1 MHYLKMKGRKK
12 VKIKMLRKTTAALMA
27 AAVLAG
33 TFVTGVS
40 AEERSGVLDF
50 TIDSPYASV
59 DWDTYGQYKADFH
72 AHSNESDGSP
82 QPYETIEEHYKKG
95 YDILAL
101 TDHNVCNTT
110 WNRKDD
116 PTGRGREY
124 LTDQRLSEITYGTD
138 RDNRGMVAIMN
149 SDEQS
154 VSDHLNTFFTP
165 FNNEQGATLESNI
178 AKTQELGGICHIN
191 HPGRYTGGKK
201 TSGTAGEE
209 ASNNPETIKKYTD
222 LFMKYDAVVGMEI
235 INKLDGDSYSDRILW
250 DNILKETMPE
260 GRFVWGFSNDDTHST
275 AATGHS
281 YNMMLLPSNNPENV
295 RKSMENGTFYA
306 SAKVAKRE
314 GYTITDLSVINDYQ
328 PPIITNIQV
337 DNDEDTITINGE
349 YYNQVEWIADGKVIA
364 TGNTIDL
371 NDHEGEIN
379 SYVRA
384 QLKGNE
390 GISFTQPFGVTTA
403 NSGNAAVETD
413 KELAVIENGD
423 TVTCTVKLDGIGEL
437 NSFDAKVSYDS
448 SVFEIAEIKPLIDN
462 VVVASDKSTEGMARM
477 IIATSQPISGSADI
491 MQVVLKVKEGAAV
504 GNTTVVL
511 ESVNTAITNDDGTF
525 EGELAITDR
534 EKTVEIVS
542 YLSASDIN
550 GDGNV
555 TLSDLSMAVKNYQS
569 DNAQC
574 DVDRNGV
581 VDASDLIIITGFI
594 A

>member
-1 MHYLKMKGRKK
+1 
-12 VKIKMLRKTTAALMA
+12 MLRKTTAALMA

-448 SVFEIAEIKPLIDN
+448 SVFEIAEIKPLVDN

-491 MQVVLKVKEGAAV
+491 MQVVLKVKEGAAA
-504 GNTTVVL
+504 GNTAVVL
-511 ESVNTAITNDDGTF
+511 KSVNTAITNDDGTF
-525 EGELAITDR
+525 EGELAITDS

-569 DNAQC
+569 DDAQC

>member
-1 MHYLKMKGRKK
+1 MKGRKK

-295 RKSMENGTFYA
+295 RESMENGTFYA

-328 PPIITNIQV
+328 PPVITNIQV
-337 DNDEDTITINGE
+337 DNDEDTITIDGE

>member
-1 MHYLKMKGRKK
+1 M
-12 VKIKMLRKTTAALMA
+12 KIKMLRKTTAALMA

-59 DWDTYGQYKADFH
+59 DWGTYGQYKADFH

-116 PTGRGREY
+116 PTGKDREY

-191 HPGRYTGGKK
+191 HPGRYTGGKN

-295 RKSMENGTFYA
+295 RESMENGTFYA

-337 DNDEDTITINGE
+337 DNDEDTITIDGE

-371 NDHEGEIN
+371 NNHEGEIN

-384 QLKGNE
+384 QLKGDE

-403 NSGNAAVETD
+403 NSGNASVETD

-448 SVFEIAEIKPLIDN
+448 SVFEIAEIKPLVDN

-491 MQVVLKVKEGAAV
+491 MQVVLKVKEGAAA

-511 ESVNTAITNDDGTF
+511 KSVNTAITNDDGTF
-525 EGELAITDR
+525 EGELAITDS

-542 YLSASDIN
+542 YLNASDIN

-569 DNAQC
+569 DDAQC

>member
-1 MHYLKMKGRKK
+1 MKGRKK

-59 DWDTYGQYKADFH
+59 DWGTYGQYKADFH

-116 PTGRGREY
+116 PTGKDREY
-124 LTDQRLSEITYGTD
+124 LTDKRLSEITYGTD

-328 PPIITNIQV
+328 PPVITNIQV

-448 SVFEIAEIKPLIDN
+448 SVFEIAEIKPLVDN

-491 MQVVLKVKEGAAV
+491 MQVVLKVKEGAAA

-511 ESVNTAITNDDGTF
+511 KSVNTAITNDDGTF
-525 EGELAITDR
+525 EGELAITDS

-569 DNAQC
+569 DDAQC

>member
-1 MHYLKMKGRKK
+1 
-12 VKIKMLRKTTAALMA
+12 MLRKTTAALMA

-116 PTGRGREY
+116 PTGKDREY

-191 HPGRYTGGKK
+191 HPGRYTGGSN

-295 RKSMENGTFYA
+295 RESMENGTFYA

-337 DNDEDTITINGE
+337 DNDEDTITIDGE

-384 QLKGNE
+384 QLKGDE

-448 SVFEIAEIKPLIDN
+448 SVFEIAEIKPLVDN

-511 ESVNTAITNDDGTF
+511 ESVNTAVTNDDGTF
-525 EGELAITDR
+525 ESELAITDG

>member
-1 MHYLKMKGRKK
+1 MKGRKK

-59 DWDTYGQYKADFH
+59 DWGTYGQYKADFH

-448 SVFEIAEIKPLIDN
+448 SVFEIAEIKPLVDN

-491 MQVVLKVKEGAAV
+491 MQVVLKVKEGAAA

-511 ESVNTAITNDDGTF
+511 KSVNTAITNDDGTF
-525 EGELAITDR
+525 EGELAITDS

>member
-1 MHYLKMKGRKK
+1 MKGRKK

-59 DWDTYGQYKADFH
+59 DWGTYGQYKADFH

-116 PTGRGREY
+116 PTGKDREY

-165 FNNEQGATLESNI
+165 FNNEHGATLESNI

-191 HPGRYTGGKK
+191 HPGRYTGGKN

-295 RKSMENGTFYA
+295 RESMENGTFYA

-337 DNDEDTITINGE
+337 DNDEDKITIDGE

-384 QLKGNE
+384 QLKGDE

-448 SVFEIAEIKPLIDN
+448 SVFEIAEIKPIVDN

-525 EGELAITDR
+525 EGELAITDS

-574 DVDRNGV
+574 DVDRDGV

>member
-1 MHYLKMKGRKK
+1 
-12 VKIKMLRKTTAALMA
+12 MLRKTTAALMA

-448 SVFEIAEIKPLIDN
+448 SVFEIAEIKPLVDN

-491 MQVVLKVKEGAAV
+491 MQVVLKVKEGAAA

-511 ESVNTAITNDDGTF
+511 KSVNTAITNDDGTF
-525 EGELAITDR
+525 EGELAITDS

-542 YLSASDIN
+542 YLNASDIN

-569 DNAQC
+569 DDAQC

>member
-1 MHYLKMKGRKK
+1 MKGRKK

>member
-1 MHYLKMKGRKK
+1 
-12 VKIKMLRKTTAALMA
+12 MLRKTTAALMA

-116 PTGRGREY
+116 PTGKDREY

-250 DNILKETMPE
+250 DNILKETMAE

-448 SVFEIAEIKPLIDN
+448 SVFEIAEIKPLVDN

-491 MQVVLKVKEGAAV
+491 MQVVLKVKEGAAA

-511 ESVNTAITNDDGTF
+511 KSVNTAITNDDGTF
-525 EGELAITDR
+525 EGELAITDS

-569 DNAQC
+569 DDAQC

>member
-1 MHYLKMKGRKK
+1 MKGRKK

-116 PTGRGREY
+116 PTGKDREY

-191 HPGRYTGGKK
+191 HPGRYTGGKN

-295 RKSMENGTFYA
+295 RESMENGTLYA

-337 DNDEDTITINGE
+337 DNDEDTITIDGE

-384 QLKGNE
+384 QLKGDE

-448 SVFEIAEIKPLIDN
+448 SVFEIAEIKPLVDN

-525 EGELAITDR
+525 EGELAITDS

>member
-1 MHYLKMKGRKK
+1 MKGRKK

-40 AEERSGVLDF
+40 AEERCGVLDF

-116 PTGRGREY
+116 PTGKDREY

-165 FNNEQGATLESNI
+165 FNNEHGATLESNI

-191 HPGRYTGGKK
+191 HPGRYTGGKN

-295 RKSMENGTFYA
+295 RESMENGTFYA

-337 DNDEDTITINGE
+337 DNDEDKITIDGE

-384 QLKGNE
+384 QLKGDE

-448 SVFEIAEIKPLIDN
+448 SVFEIAEIKPLVDN

-525 EGELAITDR
+525 EGELAITDS

-574 DVDRNGV
+574 DVDRDGV

>member
-1 MHYLKMKGRKK
+1 MKGRKK

-116 PTGRGREY
+116 PTGKDREY

-191 HPGRYTGGKK
+191 HPGRYTGGKN

-295 RKSMENGTFYA
+295 RESMENGTFYA

-337 DNDEDTITINGE
+337 DNDEDTITIDGE

-384 QLKGNE
+384 QLKGDE

-448 SVFEIAEIKPLIDN
+448 SIFEIAEIKPLVDN

>member
-1 MHYLKMKGRKK
+1 
-12 VKIKMLRKTTAALMA
+12 MLRKTTAALMA

-116 PTGRGREY
+116 PTGRDREY

-384 QLKGNE
+384 QLKGDE

-569 DNAQC
+569 DDAQC

>member
-1 MHYLKMKGRKK
+1 MKGRKK

-116 PTGRGREY
+116 PTGKDREY

-165 FNNEQGATLESNI
+165 FNNEHGATLESNI

-191 HPGRYTGGKK
+191 HPGRYTGGKN

-295 RKSMENGTFYA
+295 RESMENGTFYA

-337 DNDEDTITINGE
+337 DNDEDTITIDGE

-384 QLKGNE
+384 QLKGDE

-448 SVFEIAEIKPLIDN
+448 SIFEIAEIKPLVDN

-525 EGELAITDR
+525 EGELAITDS

>member
-1 MHYLKMKGRKK
+1 MKGRKK

-116 PTGRGREY
+116 PTGKDREY

-165 FNNEQGATLESNI
+165 FNNEHGATLESNI

-191 HPGRYTGGKK
+191 HPGRYTGGKN

-295 RKSMENGTFYA
+295 RESMENGTFYA

-337 DNDEDTITINGE
+337 DNDEDKITIDGE

-384 QLKGNE
+384 QLKGDE

-448 SVFEIAEIKPLIDN
+448 SVFEIAEIKPLVDN

-525 EGELAITDR
+525 EGELAITDS

-574 DVDRNGV
+574 DVDRDGV

>member
-1 MHYLKMKGRKK
+1 MKGRKK

-59 DWDTYGQYKADFH
+59 DWGTYGQYKADFH

-116 PTGRGREY
+116 PTGKDREY

-337 DNDEDTITINGE
+337 DNDEDTITIDGE

-364 TGNTIDL
+364 IGNTIDL

-384 QLKGNE
+384 QLKGDE

>member
-1 MHYLKMKGRKK
+1 
-12 VKIKMLRKTTAALMA
+12 MLRKTTAALMA

-328 PPIITNIQV
+328 PPVITNIQV

-448 SVFEIAEIKPLIDN
+448 SVFEIAEIKPLVDN

-491 MQVVLKVKEGAAV
+491 MQVVLKVKEGAAA
-504 GNTTVVL
+504 GNTAVVL
-511 ESVNTAITNDDGTF
+511 KSVNTAITNDDGTF
-525 EGELAITDR
+525 EGELAITDS

-569 DNAQC
+569 DDAQC

>member
-1 MHYLKMKGRKK
+1 MKGRKK

-328 PPIITNIQV
+328 PPVITNIQV

-448 SVFEIAEIKPLIDN
+448 SVFEIAEIKPLVDN

-477 IIATSQPISGSADI
+477 IMATSQPISGSADI

>member
-1 MHYLKMKGRKK
+1 MKGRKK

-59 DWDTYGQYKADFH
+59 DWGTYGQYKADFH

-116 PTGRGREY
+116 PTGKDREY

-191 HPGRYTGGKK
+191 HPGRYTGGKN

-295 RKSMENGTFYA
+295 RESMENGTFYA

-328 PPIITNIQV
+328 PPVITNIQV
-337 DNDEDTITINGE
+337 DNDEDTITIDGE

-371 NDHEGEIN
+371 NNHEGEIN

-384 QLKGNE
+384 QLKGDE

-403 NSGNAAVETD
+403 NSGNASVETD

-437 NSFDAKVSYDS
+437 NSFDAKISYDS
-448 SVFEIAEIKPLIDN
+448 SVFEIAEIKPLVDN

-511 ESVNTAITNDDGTF
+511 KSVNTAITNDDGTF
-525 EGELAITDR
+525 EGELAITDS

>member
-1 MHYLKMKGRKK
+1 MKGRKK

-50 TIDSPYASV
+50 TIDSPYESV
-59 DWDTYGQYKADFH
+59 DWGTYGQYKADFH

-116 PTGRGREY
+116 PTGRDREY
-124 LTDQRLSEITYGTD
+124 LTDERLSQITYGTD

-448 SVFEIAEIKPLIDN
+448 SVFEIAEIKPLVDN

-491 MQVVLKVKEGAAV
+491 MQVVLKVKEGAAA

-511 ESVNTAITNDDGTF
+511 KSVNTAITNDDGTF
-525 EGELAITDR
+525 EGELAITDS

-569 DNAQC
+569 DDAQC

>member
-1 MHYLKMKGRKK
+1 
-12 VKIKMLRKTTAALMA
+12 MLRKTTAALMA

-116 PTGRGREY
+116 PTGKDREY

-191 HPGRYTGGKK
+191 HPGRYTGGRN

-295 RKSMENGTFYA
+295 RESMENGTFYA

-337 DNDEDTITINGE
+337 DNDEDTITIDGE

-384 QLKGNE
+384 QLKGDE

-448 SVFEIAEIKPLIDN
+448 SIFEIAEIKPLVDN

-525 EGELAITDR
+525 EGELAITDS

>member
-1 MHYLKMKGRKK
+1 MKGRKK

-116 PTGRGREY
+116 PTGKDREY
-124 LTDQRLSEITYGTD
+124 LTDQRLSQITYGTD

-165 FNNEQGATLESNI
+165 FNNEHGATLESNI
-178 AKTQELGGICHIN
+178 AKTQELGGISHIN
-191 HPGRYTGGKK
+191 HPGRYTGGKN

-337 DNDEDTITINGE
+337 DNDEDTITIDGE

-384 QLKGNE
+384 QLKGDE

-511 ESVNTAITNDDGTF
+511 KSVNTAITNDDGTF

>member
-1 MHYLKMKGRKK
+1 
-12 VKIKMLRKTTAALMA
+12 MLRKTTAALMA

-116 PTGRGREY
+116 PTGKDREY
-124 LTDQRLSEITYGTD
+124 LTDKRLSEITYGTD

-437 NSFDAKVSYDS
+437 NSFDAKVSYDP
-448 SVFEIAEIKPLIDN
+448 SVFEIAEIKPLVDN

-491 MQVVLKVKEGAAV
+491 MQVVLKVKEGAAA

-511 ESVNTAITNDDGTF
+511 KSVNTAITNDDGTF
-525 EGELAITDR
+525 EGELAITDS

-542 YLSASDIN
+542 YLGASDIN

>member
-1 MHYLKMKGRKK
+1 MKGRKK

-116 PTGRGREY
+116 PTGKDREY

-191 HPGRYTGGKK
+191 HPGRYTGGRN

-295 RKSMENGTFYA
+295 RESMENGTFYA

-337 DNDEDTITINGE
+337 DNDEDTITIDGE

-384 QLKGNE
+384 QLKGDE

-448 SVFEIAEIKPLIDN
+448 SIFEIAEIKPLVDN

-525 EGELAITDR
+525 EGELAITDS

>member
-1 MHYLKMKGRKK
+1 
-12 VKIKMLRKTTAALMA
+12 MLRKTTAALMA

-116 PTGRGREY
+116 PTGKDREY

-165 FNNEQGATLESNI
+165 FNNEHGATLESNI

-191 HPGRYTGGKK
+191 HPGRYTGGKN

-295 RKSMENGTFYA
+295 RESMENGTFYA

-337 DNDEDTITINGE
+337 DNDEDTITIDGE

-384 QLKGNE
+384 QLKGDE

-448 SVFEIAEIKPLIDN
+448 SVFEIAEIKPIVDN

-525 EGELAITDR
+525 EGELAITDS

>member
-1 MHYLKMKGRKK
+1 MKGRKK

-116 PTGRGREY
+116 PTGKDREY

-448 SVFEIAEIKPLIDN
+448 SVFEIAEIKPLVDN

-491 MQVVLKVKEGAAV
+491 MQVVLKVKEGAAA

-511 ESVNTAITNDDGTF
+511 KSVNTAITNDDGTF
-525 EGELAITDR
+525 EGELAITDS

-569 DNAQC
+569 DDAQC

>member
-1 MHYLKMKGRKK
+1 MKGRKK

-116 PTGRGREY
+116 PTGKDREY

-191 HPGRYTGGKK
+191 HPGRYTGGRN

-222 LFMKYDAVVGMEI
+222 LFMKYDDVVGMEI

-295 RKSMENGTFYA
+295 RESMENGTFYA

-337 DNDEDTITINGE
+337 DNDEDTITIDGE

-384 QLKGNE
+384 QLKGDE

-448 SVFEIAEIKPLIDN
+448 SVFEIAEIKPLVDN

-525 EGELAITDR
+525 EGELAITDS

>member
-1 MHYLKMKGRKK
+1 MKGRKK

-59 DWDTYGQYKADFH
+59 DWGTYGQYKADFH

-82 QPYETIEEHYKKG
+82 QPYETIEEHYRKG

-116 PTGRGREY
+116 PTGKDREY

-384 QLKGNE
+384 QLKGDE

-448 SVFEIAEIKPLIDN
+448 SVFEIAEIKPLVDN

-511 ESVNTAITNDDGTF
+511 KSVNTAITNDDGTF
-525 EGELAITDR
+525 EGELAITDS

>member
-1 MHYLKMKGRKK
+1 MKGRKK

-59 DWDTYGQYKADFH
+59 DWGTYGQYKADFH

-116 PTGRGREY
+116 PTGKDREY

-437 NSFDAKVSYDS
+437 NSFDAKVSYDP
-448 SVFEIAEIKPLIDN
+448 SVFEIAEIKPLVDN

-511 ESVNTAITNDDGTF
+511 KSVNTAITNDDGTF
-525 EGELAITDR
+525 EGELAITDS

>member
-1 MHYLKMKGRKK
+1 MKGRKK

-59 DWDTYGQYKADFH
+59 DWGTYGQYKADFH

-116 PTGRGREY
+116 PTGKDREY

-191 HPGRYTGGKK
+191 HPGRYTGGKN

-295 RKSMENGTFYA
+295 RESMENGTFYA

-337 DNDEDTITINGE
+337 DNDEDTITIDGE

-384 QLKGNE
+384 QLKGDE

-448 SVFEIAEIKPLIDN
+448 SVFEIAEIKPLVDN
-462 VVVASDKSTEGMARM
+462 VVIASDKSTEGMARM

-525 EGELAITDR
+525 EGELAITDS

>member
-1 MHYLKMKGRKK
+1 MKGRKK

-59 DWDTYGQYKADFH
+59 DWGTYGQYKADFH

-116 PTGRGREY
+116 PTGRDREY

-448 SVFEIAEIKPLIDN
+448 SVFEIAEIKPLVDN

-491 MQVVLKVKEGAAV
+491 MQVVLKVKEGAAA

-511 ESVNTAITNDDGTF
+511 KSVNTAITNDDGTF
-525 EGELAITDR
+525 EGELAITDS

-569 DNAQC
+569 DDAQC